1 MRNAGELFDLRRWF
15 RINYYEGTKLLCGF
29 FYGWVELDAASSGF
43 DGGPGECLDRD
54 LEMIAEAGESEDFLI
69 E

>member
-1 MRNAGELFDLRRWF
+1 M
-15 RINYYEGTKLLCGF
+15 LLCRF
-29 FYGWVELDAASSGF
+29 SYGWVELDAASSGF